1 MINSLKKN
9 NYLKLLIIFLF
20 SILID
25 YLFFINISE
34 PPGWDQGYHLGNLFK
49 MHNILD
55 NERYNFFSR
64 FNEIIDVSDTYRGPL
79 TYFLSSISLKIFGNN
94 YKAAYLSN
102 YLFNFISIFSIYEI
116 GKLIKDNRTG
126 IWATVFFSFSPLIV
140 QQRSDYLID
149 ISLTSFSILFIL
161 VLTKWKNDKNKISIY
176 SVLSGLSLG
185 LIFLTKPTG
194 IIIFLIPIIIL
205 IKNRIYHKINYYFFE
220 IIGSFFIF
228 LFTIYFWF
236 TKHYVTIIGSTLNAW
251 KWGLNYQDGLDY
263 NSLKGWFF
271 YFQKLPDA
279 FGKTNLTIIIIFLII
294 IFFKKKSRRLNF
306 INFKNK
312 HFWFLSFFFN
322 YYLIASLMSTKE
334 IRFMMPIYPLIC
346 IYFSIIF
353 NSIIFSSFRNIL
365 KRNIMILS
373 IILSLFISLQNNI
386 NFGLFKNK
394 KFYSAW
400 PHEEIIET
408 IKINNPFIN
417 SVLAVIPDTKEINT
431 FNLEAEAIRRGE
443 NVIVRQIISNLDS
456 YKDDLKYF
464 DWFLIKTDDQGIMNS
479 YSKNLLQDEIIK
491 SKSFILEKKWLLK
504 DKSKLSL
511 YRRKNLNSHIQ
522 KKECRK
528 KNPSLSIKQIPNGI
542 NINLRGKGN
551 LFKKSNLLIDISHE
565 DTNLNSNFTI
575 AGGLRENSLKNNDCY
590 ELSQNIPINLKLF
603 KEIKRA
609 YINVR
614 FFSEENNIKVLNPE
628 NNFLNIN
635 DASDKDVDNI
645 LFENKIM
652 IVSKLGN
659 LLKKGEYEK
668 LFNLVGILN
677 QSDPKQ
683 DYIVNSESIYKKLYS
698 ETKELDDLYSILIS
712 QVLQRKINEAN
723 QVIEK
728 IITQDSKNGN
738 SYLAKAIINIYLLN
752 PKESLKAINI
762 SKNLNKS
769 VEAESISKT
778 VEGIS
783 NILILNILKG
793 YKILS

>member
-9 NYLKLLIIFLF
+9 NYLKLLIIFSF

-55 NERYNFFSR
+55 NEGYHFFSR
-64 FNEIIDVSDTYRGPL
+64 FDKIIDVSDTYRGPL
-79 TYFLSSISLKIFGNN
+79 TYFLSSISLKIFGNS

-102 YLFNFISIFSIYEI
+102 HLFNFISIFSIYEI

-126 IWATVFFSFSPLIV
+126 IWAAVFFSFSPLIV

-161 VLTKWKNDKNKISIY
+161 LLTKWKNDKNKISVY
-176 SVLSGLSLG
+176 SVLSGISLG

-205 IKNRIYHKINYYFFE
+205 IKKRIYYKTNYFFFE

-236 TKHYVTIIGSTLNAW
+236 TKHYITIIGSTLNAW

-271 YFQKLPDA
+271 YLLKLPDA

-294 IFFKKKSRRLNF
+294 IFFKNKSLGVNF

-373 IILSLFISLQNNI
+373 ITLSLFISLQNNI

-394 KFYSAW
+394 KFYTVW

-464 DWFLIKTDDQGIMNS
+464 DWFLIKTDYQGIMNS

-511 YRRKNLNSHIQ
+511 YRRENLNSHIQ
-522 KKECRK
+522 KKECRN

-542 NINLRGKGN
+542 NINLKGKGN

-565 DTNLNSNFTI
+565 DTNVNSNFTI
-575 AGGLRENSLKNNDCY
+575 AGGLIENSLKNNDCY

-614 FFSEENNIKVLNPE
+614 FFSEGDNIKVLNPE
-628 NNFLNIN
+628 NNFLIIN
-635 DASDKDVDNI
+635 EASDKDLDNI

-683 DYIVNSESIYKKLYS
+683 DYIVNAENIYKKIYS
-698 ETKELDDLYSILIS
+698 ETKKLDDLYSILIS

-783 NILILNILKG
+783 NILILNLLKG
-793 YKILS
+793 YEILS